1 MSHLEFEEAV
11 RGEAM
16 PLLHDEDGKAI
27 ANGSLI

>member
-1 MSHLEFEEAV
+1 MSHQFEEAV